1 MSQNPRRVPPTLEA
15 IDPLQEGAPRTINPI
30 GSPVLHVGTTS
41 VYQESQITMDRS
53 ERYHIPETNQV
64 RTSRDGKSRMQ
75 FAAGQRVPLRVAYN
89 YGLVDETG
97 AVLARPKDEKPAV
110 ADNDAPIDFRSEGA
124 APENRAE
131 PAPDNRKKKA

>member
-1 MSQNPRRVPPTLEA
+1 MTQNPQRVPLTLEA
-15 IDPLQEGAPRTINPI
+15 VDLLQEGAPRTINPI

-53 ERYHIPETNQV
+53 DRYHIVETSEV
-64 RTSRDGKSRMQ
+64 RESRDGKSRMQ
-75 FAAGQRVPLRVAYN
+75 FAAGTRVPIRVAYD

-97 AVLARPKDEKPAV
+97 AVLARPEDEKPAI
-110 ADNDAPIDFRSEGA
+110 AENDAPIDFRSEGA